1 MLEASE
7 PEISVNEL
15 MQKIREEVRQHHDSS
30 PSVSAKSGEGS
41 DISAAIV
48 SQLEILLRNAE
59 SYSEVPSKFPDKFNR
74 FPFNISKPVQKFVLK
89 LYGFLFKK
97 QRVVNFSLIYALR
110 ESLALNRRLTDRG
123 NALQEQVNNL
133 QAQLSGMSDR
143 FTAAEQ
149 QLQAV
154 DTHLTSA
161 AQQRQDL
168 VARLTATEQQ
178 LQAVSDRF
186 TARDERVA
194 RIDRL
199 LTTIDKRLTAL
210 DERYTTNDCYLKN
223 DLAQHK
229 QTLALFLAEARQR
242 LPEPFN
248 QEQLETFVNEDPH
261 SLDAFYVAFE
271 AQFRGSRPDIINRLK
286 VYIPL
291 IGEAKIGTEDAPVL
305 DVGCGR
311 GEWLEL
317 LGESG
322 YIARGLDINRV
333 MIEQCRAR
341 GLDVIEGDV
350 LDYLRSISDAS
361 LGAVTGF
368 HIIEHLPFKILMQL
382 FDEVVRVLKPG
393 GMVIFETPNPGNV
406 LVGSNT
412 FYLDPTHRNPLPSS
426 MIQFLAESRGLG
438 QVKIMNVNPYP
449 EHFRVKGSE
458 LAERFNDYF
467 YGAQDYSVIG
477 YKA

>member
-1 MLEASE
+1 LSAT
-7 PEISVNEL
+7 VNSL
-15 MQKIREEVRQHHDSS
+15 TAIEE
-30 PSVSAKSGEGS
+30 
-41 DISAAIV
+41 
-48 SQLEILLRNAE
+48 
-59 SYSEVPSKFPDKFNR
+59 
-74 FPFNISKPVQKFVLK
+74 
-89 LYGFLFKK
+89 
-97 QRVVNFSLIYALR
+97 
-110 ESLALNRRLTDRG
+110 
-123 NALQEQVNNL
+123 
-133 QAQLSGMSDR
+133 
-143 FTAAEQ
+143 

-154 DTHLTSA
+154 DTHLTTA

-168 VARLTATEQQ
+168 VTRLTATEQQ

-186 TARDERVA
+186 AARDERVT
-194 RIDRL
+194 RIDNL
-199 LTTIDKRLTAL
+199 LTTLDRRLTVF

-229 QTLALFLAEARQR
+229 QTLALFLREARQR
-242 LPEPFN
+242 LPEPFDRD
-248 QEQLETFVNEDPH
+248 QLKTFVNEDQH

-271 AQFRGSRPDIINRLK
+271 AQFRGSRADIINRLK

-291 IGEAKIGTEDAPVL
+291 IEEAKIGTEDASIL
-305 DVGCGR
+305 DIGCGR

-317 LGESG
+317 LRESG

-333 MIEQCRAR
+333 MIEECTAR
-341 GLDVIEGDV
+341 GLNVIEGDV
-350 LDYLRSISDAS
+350 LDYLHSISDSS

-368 HIIEHLPFKILMQL
+368 HIIEHLPFKMLMQV

-393 GMVIFETPNPGNV
+393 GMVIFETPNPSNV

-426 MIQFLAESRGLG
+426 LIQFLAESRGLC

-449 EHFRVKGSE
+449 EHYHVEGSD

>member
-1 MLEASE
+1 MIEANE
-7 PEISVNEL
+7 PEISVDAL
-15 MQKIREEVRQHHDSS
+15 TQKIREEVRQHHSLPTS
-30 PSVSAKSGEGS
+30 GSAKSGEGS
-41 DISAAIV
+41 EISAAIA
-48 SQLEILLRNAE
+48 SQVEILLRDAE
-59 SYSEVPSKFPDKFNR
+59 SYAEVPSKLPDKFNR
-74 FPFNISKPVQKFVLK
+74 FPFNISQPLQKFLLK

-110 ESLALNRRLTDRG
+110 ESLALNQRLTDQM
-123 NALQEQVNNL
+123 NALQEQVSAL
-133 QAQLSGMSDR
+133 QEQLSGMSDR
-143 FTAAEQ
+143 LTKAEQ
-149 QLQAV
+149 QLQV
-154 DTHLTSA
+154 
-161 AQQRQDL
+161 
-168 VARLTATEQQ
+168 VGARLTGTNEHLDQ
-178 LQAVSDRF
+178 
-186 TARDERVA
+186 
-194 RIDRL
+194 
-199 LTTIDKRLTAL
+199 RLTAL
-210 DERYTTNDCYLKN
+210 DRRYTTNDYYLKN
-223 DLAQHK
+223 EIAQQK
-229 QTLALFLAEARQR
+229 QTLALFLIEARQR

-248 QEQLETFVNEDPH
+248 QEQLQTFVNEDQH

-271 AQFRGSRPDIINRLK
+271 AQFRGSRADIINRLK

-291 IGEAKIGTEDAPVL
+291 IEEAKIGTEDAPVL

-317 LGESG
+317 LRESG
-322 YIARGLDINRV
+322 YTAKGLDINRV
-333 MIEQCRAR
+333 MIGQCRAR
-341 GLDVIEGDV
+341 GFDVIEGDV

-368 HIIEHLPFKILMQL
+368 HIIEHLPFTMLMQL

-426 MIQFLAESRGLG
+426 LIQFLAESRGLY

-449 EHFRVKGSE
+449 EHFRVQGSE

-467 YGAQDYSVIG
+467 YGTQDYSVIG

>member
-1 MLEASE
+1 MLEANK
-7 PEISVNEL
+7 PEISIDEL
-15 MQKIREEVRQHHDSS
+15 MEKIRDEVRQHHNIL
-30 PSVSAKSGEGS
+30 PSRSRKNIERS
-41 DISAAIV
+41 DISTAIT
-48 SQLEILLRNAE
+48 SQIEILLKDAE
-59 SYSEVPSKFPDKFNR
+59 SYSEVPSKIPDKFNR
-74 FPFNISKPVQKFVLK
+74 FPLNISKPLQKFVLK

-110 ESLALNRRLTDRG
+110 ESLALNRRLTDQV
-123 NALQEQVNNL
+123 NALQEQLSATVNRL
-133 QAQLSGMSDR
+133 
-143 FTAAEQ
+143 TATEQ

-154 DTHLTSA
+154 DTHLTKA

-168 VARLTATEQQ
+168 VTRLTTTEQQ
-178 LQAVSDRF
+178 LQAMSDRL
-186 TARDERVA
+186 
-194 RIDRL
+194 I
-199 LTTIDKRLTAL
+199 TTDKRLTAL
-210 DERYTTNDCYLKN
+210 DERNTTNDCYLKN
-223 DLAQHK
+223 DLAQQK

-248 QEQLETFVNEDPH
+248 QDQLQTFFNEDQH

-271 AQFRGSRPDIINRLK
+271 AQFRGSRADIINRLRI
-286 VYIPL
+286 YIPL

-317 LGESG
+317 LRESG
-322 YIARGLDINRV
+322 YVARGLDINRV

-341 GLDVIEGDV
+341 GFDVREGDV

-368 HIIEHLPFKILMQL
+368 HIIEHLPFKVLMQL

-426 MIQFLAESRGLG
+426 LIQFLAESRGLC
-438 QVKIMNVNPYP
+438 QVKIMKVNPYP
-449 EHFRVKGSE
+449 EHFRIQGSD
-458 LAERFNDYF
+458 LAEQFNDYF

>member
-1 MLEASE
+1 MIEANE

-15 MQKIREEVRQHHDSS
+15 MQKIREEVRQNHDFS

-41 DISAAIV
+41 DMSAAIA
-48 SQLEILLRNAE
+48 SQIEILLKDAE
-59 SYSEVPSKFPDKFNR
+59 SYSDVPSKFPDKFNR
-74 FPFNISKPVQKFVLK
+74 FPFNISKPLQKFVLK

-110 ESLALNRRLTDRG
+110 ESLALNRRLTDRV
-123 NALQEQVNNL
+123 NALQEQVNAL
-133 QAQLSGMSDR
+133 QKQLSGMSDR
-143 FTAAEQ
+143 LTATEQ
-149 QLQAV
+149 QVQVV
-154 DTHLTSA
+154 DTHLSSA

-168 VARLTATEQQ
+168 VTRLTATEQQ
-178 LQAVSDRF
+178 MQAVG
-186 TARDERVA
+186 
-194 RIDRL
+194 DRL
-199 LTTIDKRLTAL
+199 TTTDKRLTAL
-210 DERYTTNDCYLKN
+210 DERYTTNDCYLKH

-229 QTLALFLAEARQR
+229 QTLALFLTEARQR

-248 QEQLETFVNEDPH
+248 QEQLETFVDEDQH

-271 AQFRGSRPDIINRLK
+271 AQFRGSRADIINRLK

-291 IGEAKIGTEDAPVL
+291 IGEAKIGTADAPVL

-317 LGESG
+317 LRESG
-322 YIARGLDINRV
+322 YIAKGLDINRV

-341 GLDVIEGDV
+341 GFDVIEGDV

-368 HIIEHLPFKILMQL
+368 HIIEHLPFKMLMQL

-393 GMVIFETPNPGNV
+393 GMVIFETPNPSNV

-426 MIQFLAESRGLG
+426 LLQFLAESRGLC

-449 EHFRVKGSE
+449 EDYRVQGSE
-458 LAERFNDYF
+458 LAERFNNYF

>member
-1 MLEASE
+1 MLKVNE
-7 PEISVNEL
+7 PEISVNEI
-15 MQKIREEVRQHHDSS
+15 MQKIREEVRQNHDFS

-41 DISAAIV
+41 DISAAIA
-48 SQLEILLRNAE
+48 SQIEILLKDAE

-74 FPFNISKPVQKFVLK
+74 FPFNISKPLQKFLLK
-89 LYGFLFKK
+89 LHGFLFKK

-110 ESLALNRRLTDRG
+110 ESLALNRRLTDRV
-123 NALQEQVNNL
+123 NALQE
-133 QAQLSGMSDR
+133 QLSGMSDR
-143 FTAAEQ
+143 FTATEQ

-168 VARLTATEQQ
+168 VTRLTVTEQQ
-178 LQAVSDRF
+178 LQAVSDRL
-186 TARDERVA
+186 AVRDEQVA
-194 RIDRL
+194 SIDRL
-199 LTTIDKRLTAL
+199 LSTIDKRLTTL
-210 DERYTTNDCYLKN
+210 DERYTTNDCYLKH

-229 QTLALFLAEARQR
+229 QTLALFLTEARQR

-248 QEQLETFVNEDPH
+248 QEQLETFVNEDEH

-271 AQFRGSRPDIINRLK
+271 AQFRGSRADIINRLK

-317 LGESG
+317 LRESG
-322 YIARGLDINRV
+322 YIAKGLDINRV

-341 GLDVIEGDV
+341 GFDVIEGDV

-368 HIIEHLPFKILMQL
+368 HIIEHLPFKMLMQL
-382 FDEVVRVLKPG
+382 FDEVVRILKPG

-426 MIQFLAESRGLG
+426 LIQFLAESRGLC
-438 QVKIMNVNPYP
+438 QVKIMKVNPYP
-449 EHFRVKGSE
+449 EHYRVKGAD